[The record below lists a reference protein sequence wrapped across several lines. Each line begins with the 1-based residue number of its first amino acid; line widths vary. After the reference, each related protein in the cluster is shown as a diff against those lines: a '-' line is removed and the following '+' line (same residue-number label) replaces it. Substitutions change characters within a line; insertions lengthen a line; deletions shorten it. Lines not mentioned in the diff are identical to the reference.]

1 VICVLLLQAA
11 AASAAPQVPAA
22 KHKGRGSK
30 SKAAQQA
37 AAAGGSGAEAAAAA
51 AAAILEDG
59 NKLQLAG
66 LVAVMGK
73 LASAEPLVSVCV
85 CVVGGDAPGKVCGR
99 LCGGRGCP
107 RKGCCLCRGARA
119 VMVKEGGCHGQ
130 KGVGGCHGGG
140 GGHGPGGERGLSWS
154 KEGGC
159 CCGPETEG
167 AVDGDSKLSTHR
179 LWRLWF
185 KLFQQLE
192 TRGEEKHTTGWR
204 FAL

>member
-85 CVVGGDAPGKVCGR
+85 C
-99 LCGGRGCP
+99 GGRGCP
-107 RKGCCLCRGARA
+107 RKGVWAS
-119 VMVKEGGCHGQ
+119 VWWEGMPQERVLFVEGGKGCHGQ
-130 KGVGGCHGGG
+130 RRGVSRSEGGG
-140 GGHGPGGERGLSWS
+140 GLSWS
-154 KEGGC
+154 GG
-159 CCGPETEG
+159 GGSWSGWGEG
-167 AVDGDSKLSTHR
+167 AVMV
-179 LWRLWF
+179 
-185 KLFQQLE
+185 
-192 TRGEEKHTTGWR
+192 
-204 FAL
+204 